1 MGMLLFLDI
10 DGVLRRMDSPLY
22 ELDKDCLH
30 HFEESLRSF
39 PEVKIVITSSWRL
52 AFSLDEMKKLFSEDI
67 SRRIIGVTPISNY
80 LDDHHR
86 YKEVLAYLKKIEN
99 GKQKWIA
106 VEDDP
111 DYYPPGCNVLLID
124 PNRGFDGQAARQLTC
139 MLEDEAQDDHPG
151 PQQQ

>member
-1 MGMLLFLDI
+1 
-10 DGVLRRMDSPLY
+10 MDSPLY
-22 ELDKDCLH
+22 KLDKDCLH

-52 AFSLDEMKKLFSEDI
+52 AFSLDEMKKLFSDDI
-67 SRRIIGVTPISNY
+67 SQRIIGVTPISNY
-80 LDDHHR
+80 LDDYNR

-124 PNRGFDGQAARQLTC
+124 PNRGFDGQAARQLAC
-139 MLEDEAQDDHPG
+139 MIEEGAQDDRPG
-151 PQQQ
+151 PQNQ